1 MFGIGFAELAVIVVI
16 AILVFGPDKIPDMAR
31 QIARLLHQV
40 RNLANNARDDLRGEL
55 GPAYQDLE
63 LRDLDPGRSVSR
75 QIQEA
80 LADIEEEE
88 ARAKAPKP
96 LLAGE
101 KPPYDDQAT

>member
-31 QIARLLHQV
+31 QIARILHQV

-55 GPAYQDLE
+55 GPAYKDLE
-63 LRDLDPGRSVSR
+63 LRDLDPRRIVSR

-80 LADIEEEE
+80 LADIEQEE
-88 ARAKAPKP
+88 ALAKAPKP

-101 KPPYDDQAT
+101 MPPYDDQAT

>member
-16 AILVFGPDKIPDMAR
+16 AILVFGPEKIPDMAR
-31 QIARLLHQV
+31 QIARLIHQV
-40 RNLANNARDDLRGEL
+40 RTLANSARDDLRGEL
-55 GPAYQDLE
+55 GPAYKDLE
-63 LRDLDPGRSVSR
+63 LRDLDPRRIVSK
-75 QIQEA
+75 QIQDA

>member
-1 MFGIGFAELAVIVVI
+1 VFGIGFAELAVIVVI

-63 LRDLDPGRSVSR
+63 LRDLDPRRIVSK

-80 LADIEEEE
+80 LAEIEQEE
-88 ARAKAPKP
+88 AVAKAPKP

>member
-63 LRDLDPGRSVSR
+63 LRDLDPRRIVSR

-80 LADIEEEE
+80 LAEIEEEE
-88 ARAKAPKP
+88 ARAKAPRP
-96 LLAGE
+96 LLASE